1 MKNSIWHKKGTLQVT
16 FHRQGQRQSHSPS
29 HTFTFASRSRFRHKT
44 NNHLILCLKI
54 LMSAFSQLKRHIDMC
69 YVYMKVLAFNF
80 LWKSQYS
87 NHQSLQSLHTI
98 FTREETGNTDAT
110 EKIKTQTLRWIV
122 FCVNL
127 TGVRDAQRAGET
139 LFPGVSVRVFLERWA
154 LDGIQYLS
162 VDWIRKSILT
172 TQVGVIQSVE
182 GLNRRKRGTV
192 NLLSAYTRISALR
205 HQQSSLSGF
214 WTLMGT

>member
-1 MKNSIWHKKGTLQVT
+1 MKNSIWHKKATLQVT

-54 LMSAFSQLKRHIDMC
+54 LTSAFSQLKRHIDMC

-98 FTREETGNTDAT
+98 FTSEETGNTDAT

-139 LFPGVSVRVFLERWA
+139 ISGCVCEGVSGEMSAGRNPVPISR
-154 LDGIQYLS
+154 
-162 VDWIRKSILT
+162 
-172 TQVGVIQSVE
+172 
-182 GLNRRKRGTV
+182 LNKKEHPHHAGGCHPICWG
-192 NLLSAYTRISALR
+192 SE
-205 HQQSSLSGF
+205 
-214 WTLMGT
+214 